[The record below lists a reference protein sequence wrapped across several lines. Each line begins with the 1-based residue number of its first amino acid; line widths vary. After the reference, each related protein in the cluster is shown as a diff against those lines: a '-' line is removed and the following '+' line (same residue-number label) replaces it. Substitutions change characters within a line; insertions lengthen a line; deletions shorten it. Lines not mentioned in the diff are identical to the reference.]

1 MKSLFA
7 FVLLFTS
14 ISYGKVSCF
23 KALNPQSIT
32 IKTESGKSEKA
43 QAAQLIYQDE
53 KSVDAEGVETPPHL
67 HLRAQSKT
75 LKFSTVAYQFD
86 KGGDFLVEC
95 DGGKTSLIKKS
106 SSLILTSDYLAGEV
120 NSADEGCSTGEVAY
134 RNLTMTPAPCAD

>member
-1 MKSLFA
+1 MKTLFA

-23 KALNPQSIT
+23 KASNPQSIT

-43 QAAQLIYQDE
+43 QAAQLVYQDE
-53 KSVDAEGVETPPHL
+53 KSVDGEGVETPPHL
-67 HLRAQSKT
+67 RLRAQSKT

-86 KGGDFLVEC
+86 GSKDFLVEC

-106 SSLILTSDYLAGEV
+106 SSLLLTSDYLAGEV